1 MRSSP
6 VPSPCV
12 SVCRID
18 PASGLCVGCL
28 RTLDEIAAWGSLTDG
43 AKRAIWNDI
52 ERRRGS
58 KRDATTPDATGPSP
72 SRRGGAA

>member
-52 ERRRGS
+52 ERRRSAG
-58 KRDATTPDATGPSP
+58 RDATKPDATAPSP
-72 SRRGGAA
+72 SRRGAAA